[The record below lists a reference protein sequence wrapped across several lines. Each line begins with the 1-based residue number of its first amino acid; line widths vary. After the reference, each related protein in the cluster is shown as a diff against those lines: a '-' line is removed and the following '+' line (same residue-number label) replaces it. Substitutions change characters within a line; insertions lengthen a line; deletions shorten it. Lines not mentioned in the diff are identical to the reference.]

1 MNLSEKVVM
10 LHGQRGVSHV
20 GHASNYTGLILGNKR
35 LGIPAIQMEDG
46 PQGFR
51 CGKMPCAPGS
61 STAWPSGLTI
71 AATWDTALALQWG
84 EAMGAEFRG
93 KGANV
98 QLGPGMCIARVPTNG
113 RNFEYLSGMRRY
125 ASSPTACIQAFLSCF
140 LPDTKMVPGEDP
152 VLGAQM
158 VAPVIKG
165 IQSKGVIANAKHF
178 VMNNQEVNRHDVV
191 EEVDERTM
199 FEIYYPP
206 FKAAVDAGVG
216 SVMVGVDLIKILTCS
231 YNKIFFLWW

>member
-1 MNLSEKVVM
+1 MAFLLLVVMATPLYASSAWSNAADPPATRAAAILKQMNLSEKVAM

-20 GHASNYTGLILGNKR
+20 GHDSNYTGLILGNKR

-71 AATWDTALALQWG
+71 AATWDTALALRWG

-113 RNFEYLSGMRRY
+113 RNFEYLSGMNVSHVFPLLFTSF
-125 ASSPTACIQAFLSCF
+125 A
-140 LPDTKMVPGEDP
+140 
-152 VLGAQM
+152 
-158 VAPVIKG
+158 
-165 IQSKGVIANAKHF
+165 
-178 VMNNQEVNRHDVV
+178 
-191 EEVDERTM
+191 
-199 FEIYYPP
+199 
-206 FKAAVDAGVG
+206 
-216 SVMVGVDLIKILTCS
+216 
-231 YNKIFFLWW
+231 